1 MKHLQ
6 LLILANHQE
15 MSPLASPFDLPI
27 CFTGFVR
34 SLEFLKKSRVCPAIF
49 QTWKKS
55 GRIVKVWI
63 FFFFKPTIS
72 YMYLYLSTLSLEKIN
87 NSIVLEKVWK
97 KSWILDAKICTNPF
111 IRFWVGHLVI
121 LKLYTVGLMPNS
133 PMIYLSNRPHFLWVY
148 WHDNPCGMLGEHKK
162 SLFLA

>member
-1 MKHLQ
+1 MKGSYTLAKMKHLQ

-15 MSPLASPFDLPI
+15 MSPLASPFDLLI

-63 FFFFKPTIS
+63 FFFQTYNKLHVPVFVN
-72 YMYLYLSTLSLEKIN
+72 LE
-87 NSIVLEKVWK
+87 S
-97 KSWILDAKICTNPF
+97 
-111 IRFWVGHLVI
+111 
-121 LKLYTVGLMPNS
+121 
-133 PMIYLSNRPHFLWVY
+133 
-148 WHDNPCGMLGEHKK
+148 
-162 SLFLA
+162 